1 MIDDCSVS
9 AYILVY
15 HRAANLLPDILKGT
29 NRKGKRLYIHG
40 WKTKYLDNQV
50 TKEVRG
56 VRANLLNCL
65 LNFRPEILI
74 LGKMERKIQSNIY
87 NTCNQTL

>member
-1 MIDDCSVS
+1 MIDYCSLS

-29 NRKGKRLYIHG
+29 NGKGRRLYIHG
-40 WKTKYLDNQV
+40 WKTKYLNNQV

-56 VRANLLNCL
+56 VRANLLNCH
-65 LNFRPEILI
+65 LNFRPEIII
-74 LGKMERKIQSNIY
+74 LGNMGKKIQSNIY